1 MSDSDFGTFQVIRT
15 VIYIEHTAHIVLLV
29 LSHTHTQMQFAIR
42 PKQSYLEVVHLAAV
56 SARLNDIGSKVSD
69 NCWAYAMEC

>member
-29 LSHTHTQMQFAIR
+29 LSHTH
-42 PKQSYLEVVHLAAV
+42 KCNLLY
-56 SARLNDIGSKVSD
+56 D
-69 NCWAYAMEC
+69 